1 MTTENTPKFPLLTL
15 LPLPG
20 TPITDGLLLDAL
32 LKYVQDKGLV
42 LYPAQEEAILAAFDG
57 QNIILNTPTGS
68 GKSLV
73 ALALHFYALARG
85 QRSFY
90 TCPIKA
96 LVNEKFLALCHDF
109 GPDKVGMI
117 TGDAE
122 VNSSAPIICCT
133 AEILSNMALRDGK
146 SANVDTVIMDEF
158 HYYSDR
164 ERGVAWQVPLLA
176 LPQAHF
182 MLMSA
187 TLGDMAPFEKSLTEL
202 NGRPT
207 VVVRSLDRPV
217 PLTFI
222 YQETPLHET
231 IQDLVSKGKAPVYMV
246 SFTQREC
253 AEEAQNLLST
263 ELCTKEQKQAIA
275 AALSALGL
283 RISTAFGKEIVKLVK
298 HGVGLHHAG
307 LLPKYRYMVE
317 RLAQKG
323 LLKVICGTD
332 TLGVGINIPIR
343 TVLFTKLCKFDGEKT
358 TILSVRDFQQ
368 IAGRAGRK
376 GFDDQGLVVA
386 QAPEHI
392 IENKR
397 MESKASG
404 DPKKM
409 RKMVKKKPPE
419 RGFILWT
426 NETFEK
432 LVKSQPEP
440 LVSRFQMSHGMLL
453 NVLSRPSNGCRDM
466 RDLVRHCHES
476 PIIKERLRGL
486 GFEMF
491 RSLLDRKIVEFVDP
505 NDGSSRHGIRV
516 NVNLQEDFS
525 IYHTLALYLIDTVKL
540 VDPHRETYALDILT
554 LAESIVENPE
564 VILRRQLD
572 KLKGEKIY
580 QLKMEGVEYDE
591 RMAELEKL
599 EYPKPNRDFIY
610 DTFND
615 FSAKHPWVGQ
625 ENIRPK
631 SIVRDMYEQFMSF
644 GEYVQEY
651 ELQRSEGLLLRYL
664 AEVYKVLV
672 QTVPATCKDEEMETI
687 IDYVGAIVRVV
698 DSTLLD
704 EWEKLKNPDRRAAE
718 LTAEEGRLDTYDITK
733 NKREFTVAIR
743 NEVFQYVKALERQ
756 RLEWIVGNL
765 KEFKS
770 EQAVTLDVLKAG
782 LATYR
787 LDHQGPLTD
796 RRARDPKLLTIT
808 PDGNV
813 THVRQTLLDVEE
825 HNDWT
830 FDFDVDIEAS
840 RASGRPVLTLLALQP
855 VAY

>member
-1 MTTENTPKFPLLTL
+1 MTTENAPNFPLLAL
-15 LPLPG
+15 LPTPG
-20 TPITDGLLLDAL
+20 TPITDGLLLDAF
-32 LKYVQDKGLV
+32 LKYVSDKNLV

-109 GPDKVGMI
+109 GPDMVGMI

-187 TLGDMAPFEKSLTEL
+187 TLGDMEPFEKSLTVL

-207 VVVRSLDRPV
+207 AVVRSLDRPV
-217 PLTFI
+217 PLTFV

-283 RISTAFGKEIVKLVK
+283 RISTAFGKEIVKLVR

-440 LVSRFQMSHGMLL
+440 LLSRFQMSHGMLL

-476 PIIKERLRGL
+476 PIIKERLRSL

-505 NDGSSRHGIRV
+505 QNSGGTRGIRV

-610 DTFND
+610 DTFNE
-615 FSAKHPWVGQ
+615 FAAKHPWVGQ

-704 EWEKLKNPDRRAAE
+704 EWEKLKSPDRRAAAE
-718 LTAEEGRLDTYDITK
+718 PTAEEGRLDTYDITK

-756 RLEWIVGNL
+756 RLEWIIGNL
-765 KEFKS
+765 KEFKAD
-770 EQAVTLDVLKAG
+770 QVVTFDVLKAG

-787 LDHQGPLTD
+787 QDHQGPLTD
-796 RRARDPKLLTIT
+796 RRARDPKLLIIT
-808 PDGNV
+808 PEGSV
-813 THVRQTLLDVEE
+813 MHVRQTLLDTEE

-830 FDFDVDIEAS
+830 LDFAVDVEAS
-840 RASGRPVLTLLALQP
+840 RASGRPVLNLLALQP
-855 VAY
+855 IA